1 MLIAT
6 NIPTHGTARKWG
18 YMARD
23 LLTVKAVRAA
33 KPTDKEYLVS
43 DGDGLF
49 LRVLPTGKKT
59 WQLIYTHSGRRRK
72 LSLGDMDDVTLASAR
87 ERANVERERIAG
99 GLDPRVA
106 LIAVEAEQAKELK
119 ALSAEAERR
128 KAEDLPFKAMFDA
141 WLADGVAR
149 GDANAELRRSFEK
162 NILPT
167 LGAKPVRHVTES
179 DIRDLLRKI
188 GRTRGKCRTAVL
200 QLADLRQLFRW
211 AEKRKPWRPLLIEG
225 NPAELV
231 EAKQV
236 VLAEY
241 DLANE
246 RDRILTADEIRTLR
260 DIFVRMQAEYD
271 NAPNKR
277 TGVRPVSAETRLSIW
292 IMLST
297 CCRIGE
303 LCNARWEHVNLQ
315 TGEWLVPRE
324 STKTKVEWMVFLS
337 DFALQQFQALR
348 QITKDSIWCFPSRDE
363 DSHLSPKSVSKQIGD
378 RQFQFKK
385 RKPLKNRRNDN
396 TLVLPGGEWTPHD
409 LRRTGST
416 LMQSLGVSEHV
427 RERCLNHVVG
437 GKLGRIYGRYE
448 FAPEK
453 RDAWNVLGAHLESI
467 LKVKN

>member
-1 MLIAT
+1 M
-6 NIPTHGTARKWG
+6 P
-18 YMARD
+18 RD
-23 LLTVKAVRAA
+23 LLTVKAVSAA
-33 KPTDKEYLVS
+33 KPANKEYLIS

-59 WQLIYTHSGRRRK
+59 WQFVYTHDGRRRK
-72 LSLGDMDDVTLASAR
+72 LSLGDTDDVTLASAR
-87 ERANVERERIAG
+87 GRANEERERNAG

-106 LIAVEAEQAKELK
+106 LMTVQAEQAKELA
-119 ALSAEAERR
+119 ALTAEAERR
-128 KAEDLPFKAMFDA
+128 KAEDLPFKAMCEA
-141 WLADGVAR
+141 WLTDGVAR
-149 GDANAELRRSFEK
+149 GDGNAELRRSFEK

-167 LGAKPVRHVTES
+167 LGAKPVRHVTET

-188 GRTRGKCRTAVL
+188 GRTRGKSRTAVV

-231 EAKQV
+231 DAKQV

-260 DIFVRMQAEYD
+260 DIFDKMRADYD
-271 NAPNKR
+271 DSSNKR
-277 TGVRPVSAETRLSIW
+277 VSVRPLGAETRVSIW

-303 LCNARWEHVNLQ
+303 LFQARWEHVNLN

-324 STKTKVEWMVFLS
+324 NTKTKVEWMVFLS
-337 DFALQQFQALR
+337 DFALQQFRALR
-348 QITKDSIWCFPSRDE
+348 QITKDSPWCFPSRDGN
-363 DSHLSPKSVSKQIGD
+363 DHLSLKSVSKQIGD
-378 RQFQFKK
+378 RQFQFKQ

-416 LMQSLGVSEHV
+416 LMQSLGVIEPI

-437 GKLGRIYGRYE
+437 GKIGRIYGRYE
-448 FAPEK
+448 FADEK
-453 RDAWNVLGAHLESI
+453 RKAWDGLGAHLDSI
-467 LKVKN
+467 LKMTN